1 MGLFKR
7 IGNEITYFR
16 AALRTLGR
24 IGDIHKHPDR
34 TFPDVIE
41 GFAATKP
48 NNVAIYF
55 EDRKI
60 TYREFNEAANR
71 YARWAKAQGIGRGE
85 VVALMMENRP
95 EYLIAWLGVLKAGG
109 AAALINTNL
118 VKAPLAHSLNISG
131 AQHLILGSELAESYA
146 TAADLLEKPMQ
157 VWATGGGVQGAQ
169 DLDGALASQSG
180 AALPGDIRAG
190 LTIDDNAL
198 YIYTSGTTGNPKA
211 ARIPHVR
218 LLTMMGG
225 FAAAANAKEK
235 DRMYCVLP
243 LYHSAGGVCAVGTV
257 LTVGGAIIIR
267 RKFSAREF
275 FSDCARYKAT
285 LIQYIGELCRYLLNS
300 EPNSKERKH
309 KIRLA
314 IGNGLRPEIWPA
326 FQKRFNIPS
335 VLEFY
340 GATEGNVALMNY
352 DGTVGAVGRIPGWAK
367 KKFNVELV
375 QFNTETEQVVRGADG
390 FCIKCKPGEAGE
402 AIGKISNDPNT
413 PTGRFEGYAKKEETE
428 KKILRDV
435 FEKGDEWFRT
445 GDLLR
450 QDKHGYFY
458 FVDRIGDTFRWKGEN
473 VSTNEVSE
481 AISVF
486 PGVKEANVYGV
497 VIPGTDGRAGM
508 ASIVCD
514 PGIDLEKLRKHIDK
528 ELPDYAR
535 PLFIRLSH
543 EMEVTGTFKHRKVDL
558 VKEGIDLAL
567 VNEPIYFNS
576 PVEKKFVPLDQALHD
591 KISSGAFKL

>member
-1 MGLFKR
+1 MGLFRR
-7 IGNEITYFR
+7 IGNEIIYLR
-16 AALRTLGR
+16 AAMRTLGR
-24 IGDIHKHPDR
+24 LGDIHKHPDR
-34 TFPDVIE
+34 TFPDIIE
-41 GFAATKP
+41 GFAQTKP
-48 NNVAIYF
+48 GNIAIYF
-55 EDRKI
+55 EERKI
-60 TYREFNEAANR
+60 SYRDFNEAANR
-71 YARWAKAQGIGRGE
+71 YARWAQAQGIGRGD

-109 AAALINTNL
+109 SAALINTNL
-118 VKAPLAHSLNISG
+118 VKTPLAHSLNISG
-131 AQHLILGSELAESYA
+131 AQHVILGSELAENYA
-146 TAADLLEKPMQ
+146 TAVDQLEKPMQ
-157 VWATGGGVQGAQ
+157 VWATGGLVQGAQ
-169 DLDGALASQSG
+169 NLDAALALQPGGALPA
-180 AALPGDIRAG
+180 DIRKDI
-190 LTIDDNAL
+190 TIDDNAL

-225 FAAAANAKEK
+225 FSAAANATEK
-235 DRMYCVLP
+235 DRMYCALP

-275 FSDCARYKAT
+275 FVDCYKYKAT

-300 EPNSKERKH
+300 EKHPKERKH

-326 FQKRFNIPS
+326 FQKRFNVPR

-375 QFNTETEQVVRGADG
+375 RFNTETEQVVRGPDG
-390 FCIKCKPGEAGE
+390 FCIKCAPGEAGE
-402 AIGKISNDPNT
+402 ALGKISNDPNT

-435 FEKGDEWFRT
+435 FEKGDQWFRT
-445 GDLLR
+445 GDLLK
-450 QDKHGYFY
+450 QDKLGYFY

-486 PGVKEANVYGV
+486 PGIKEANVYGV
-497 VIPGTDGRAGM
+497 AVPGTDGRAGM
-508 ASIVCD
+508 AAIVCD
-514 PGIDLEKLRKHIDK
+514 PGLDLEKLRRHIDK
-528 ELPDYAR
+528 ELPEYAR

-543 EMEVTGTFKHRKVDL
+543 EIEVTGTFKHRKVEL
-558 VKEGIDLAL
+558 VKEGIDPNL
-567 VNEPIYFNS
+567 VKEPIYFNS
-576 PVEKKFVPLDQALHD
+576 PTEKKFVPLDRTLYEN
-591 KISSGAFKL
+591 ICSGAFKL

>member
-7 IGNEITYFR
+7 IGNEIIYLR
-16 AALRTLGR
+16 AAMRTLGR
-24 IGDIHKHPDR
+24 LGDIHKHPDH

-41 GFAATKP
+41 GFAKTKP
-48 NNVAIYF
+48 NNIAIYF

-71 YARWAKAQGIGRGE
+71 YARWAKAQGIGRGD

-131 AQHLILGSELAESYA
+131 AQHLVLGSELAEPYA
-146 TAADLLEKPMQ
+146 TAVDQLEKPMQ
-157 VWATGGGVQGAQ
+157 VWATGGQVQGMQ
-169 DLDGALASQSG
+169 NLDAALALQ
-180 AALPGDIRAG
+180 PGDTLPADIRKG
-190 LTIDDNAL
+190 VTINDNAL
-198 YIYTSGTTGNPKA
+198 YVYTSGTTGNPKA

-225 FAAAANAKEK
+225 FSAAANATEK

-275 FSDCARYKAT
+275 FSDCVKYKAT

-300 EPNSKERKH
+300 EKHPKERKH

-375 QFNTETEQVVRGADG
+375 RFNTETEQVVRGADG
-390 FCIKCKPGEAGE
+390 FCVKCAPGEAGE
-402 AIGKISNDPNT
+402 GLGKISNDPNT

-435 FEKGDEWFRT
+435 FEKGDQWFRT

-450 QDKHGYFY
+450 QDGRGYFY

-486 PGVKEANVYGV
+486 PGIKEANVYGV
-497 VIPGTDGRAGM
+497 ALPGTDGRAGM
-508 ASIVCD
+508 AAIVCD
-514 PGIDLEKLRKHIDK
+514 AGLDLEKLRRHIDK
-528 ELPDYAR
+528 ELPEYAR

-543 EMEVTGTFKHRKVDL
+543 EIEVTGTFKHRKVEL

-567 VNEPIYFNS
+567 VKEPIYFNS
-576 PVEKKFVPLDQALHD
+576 PAEKKFVPLDLTLHD
-591 KISSGAFKL
+591 KICSGAFKL

>member
-7 IGNEITYFR
+7 IGNEITYLR
-16 AALRTLGR
+16 AAMRTLGR
-24 IGDIHKHPDR
+24 LGDIHKHPDR

-41 GFAATKP
+41 GFAASKP
-48 NNVAIYF
+48 DNIAIYF

-60 TYREFNEAANR
+60 SYREFNEAANR
-71 YARWAKAQGIGRGE
+71 YARWAKAQGIGRGD

-146 TAADLLEKPMQ
+146 TAVDQLEKPMQ
-157 VWATGGGVQGAQ
+157 VWATGGIVQGAQ
-169 DLDGALASQSG
+169 NLDAALALQSG
-180 AALPGDIRAG
+180 DALPDDIRTG
-190 LTIDDNAL
+190 ITINDNAL

-225 FAAAANAKEK
+225 FAAAANSTEK

-243 LYHSAGGVCAVGTV
+243 LYHSAGGVVAVGTV
-257 LTVGGAIIIR
+257 LTVGGAVIIR

-275 FSDCARYKAT
+275 FSDCVKYKAT

-300 EPNSKERKH
+300 EPNPKERQH

-326 FQKRFNIPS
+326 FQKRFKIPS

-375 QFNTETEQVVRGADG
+375 RFNTETEQVVRGADG
-390 FCIKCKPGEAGE
+390 FCIKCAPGEAGE
-402 AIGKISNDPNT
+402 AVGKISNDPNT

-435 FEKGDEWFRT
+435 FEAGDQWFRT

-450 QDKHGYFY
+450 QDKQGYFY

-486 PGVKEANVYGV
+486 PGIKEANVYGV
-497 VIPGTDGRAGM
+497 SIPGTDGRAGM
-508 ASIVCD
+508 AAIVCD
-514 PGIDLEKLRKHIDK
+514 PSLDLEKLRKHIDK
-528 ELPDYAR
+528 ELPEYAR

-543 EMEVTGTFKHRKVDL
+543 EIEVTGTFKHRKVEL

-567 VNEPIYFNS
+567 VKEPIYFNS
-576 PVEKKFVPLDQALHD
+576 PTEKRFVPLDQALHD
-591 KISSGAFKL
+591 KICSGAFKL

>member
-7 IGNEITYFR
+7 IGNEITYLR
-16 AALRTLGR
+16 AAMRTLGR
-24 IGDIHKHPDR
+24 LGDIHKHPDR
-34 TFPDVIE
+34 TFPDLIE

-48 NNVAIYF
+48 DNIAIVF
-55 EDRKI
+55 EDRTL

-71 YARWAKAQGIGRGE
+71 YARWAKAQGIGRGD

-95 EYLIAWLGVLKAGG
+95 EYLISWLGVLKAGG
-109 AAALINTNL
+109 SAALINTNL
-118 VKAPLAHSLNISG
+118 VKTPLAHSLNISS
-131 AQHLILGSELAESYA
+131 AQHLILGSELAENYA
-146 TAADLLEKPMQ
+146 TAVDQLDKPMQ
-157 VWATGGGVQGAQ
+157 VWATGGQVQGAQ
-169 DLDGALASQSG
+169 NLDAALALQPG
-180 AALPGDIRAG
+180 DALPADIRQG

-225 FAAAANAKEK
+225 FAAAANSTEK

-243 LYHSAGGVCAVGTV
+243 LYHSAGGVVAVGTV
-257 LTVGGAIIIR
+257 LTVGGAVIIR

-275 FSDCARYKAT
+275 FTDCVKYKAT

-300 EPNSKERKH
+300 EKQPKERKH

-375 QFNTETEQVVRGADG
+375 RFNTETEQVVRGPDG
-390 FCIKCKPGEAGE
+390 FCIKCAPGEAGE
-402 AIGKISNDPNT
+402 ALGMISNDPNT

-435 FEKGDEWFRT
+435 FEKGDQWFRT

-450 QDKHGYFY
+450 QDSRGYFY

-486 PGVKEANVYGV
+486 PGIKEANVYGV
-497 VIPGTDGRAGM
+497 AVPGTDGRAGM
-508 ASIVCD
+508 AAIVCE
-514 PGIDLEKLRKHIDK
+514 PGLDLEKLRKHIDK
-528 ELPDYAR
+528 ELPEYAR

-543 EMEVTGTFKHRKVDL
+543 EMEVTGTFKHRKVEL

-567 VNEPIYFNS
+567 VKEPIYFNS
-576 PVEKKFVPLDQALHD
+576 PTEKKFVPLDRTLHD
-591 KISSGAFKL
+591 KICSGAFKL

>member
-7 IGNEITYFR
+7 IGNEIIYLR
-16 AALRTLGR
+16 AAMRTLGR
-24 IGDIHKHPDR
+24 LGDIYKHPDQ
-34 TFPDVIE
+34 TFPDLIE
-41 GFAATKP
+41 GLARNKP
-48 NNVAIYF
+48 NNIAIYY

-60 TYREFNEAANR
+60 TYRELDAEANR
-71 YARWAKAQGIGRGE
+71 YARWVQSQGMGRGDT
-85 VVALMMENRP
+85 VALMMENRP
-95 EYLIAWLGVLKAGG
+95 EYIISWLGVLKAG
-109 AAALINTNL
+109 ASAALINTNL
-118 VKAPLAHSLNISG
+118 IKAPLAHCLNISG
-131 AQHLILGSELAESYA
+131 AQHLILGSELAEAYA
-146 TAADLLEKPMQ
+146 TAADQLEKPMQ
-157 VWATGGGVQGAQ
+157 VWATGGQVQGMQ
-169 DLDGALASQSG
+169 NLDAALAQQSG
-180 AALPGDIRAG
+180 ETLPADTRKGV
-190 LTIDDNAL
+190 TIDDNAL

-218 LLTMMGG
+218 LLTMMVG
-225 FAAAANAKEK
+225 FSAAANATEK
-235 DRMYCVLP
+235 DRMYIAMP
-243 LYHSAGGVCAVGTV
+243 LYHSAGGVCAVGTT

-275 FSDCARYKAT
+275 FVDCYKYKAT
-285 LIQYIGELCRYLLNS
+285 LVQYIGELCRYLLNS
-300 EPNSKERKH
+300 EPNPKDRKH
-309 KIRLA
+309 KVRLA

-326 FQKRFNIPS
+326 FQKRFNIPR

-367 KKFNVELV
+367 KRFNVEIV
-375 QFNTETEQVVRGADG
+375 RFNTETEQVVRGADG
-390 FCIKCKPGEAGE
+390 FCIKCSPGEAGE

-435 FEKGDEWFRT
+435 FEKGDSWFRT

-450 QDKHGYFY
+450 QDKLGYFY

-473 VSTNEVSE
+473 VSTNEVAE

-497 VIPGTDGRAGM
+497 SVPGTDGRAGM
-508 ASIVCD
+508 ASIVAD
-514 PGIDLEKLRKHIDK
+514 KGLDLDKFRKHIDR
-528 ELPDYAR
+528 ELPEYAR

-558 VKEGIDLAL
+558 VKEGFDLAA
-567 VNEPIYFNS
+567 VKEPIYFNS
-576 PVEKKFVPLDQALHD
+576 PVEKKFVPLDPILHD
-591 KISSGAFKL
+591 QICSGTFKL